1 MHFLTAQAMRAL
13 DAHAIAAGTPA
24 DVLMERAGYGA
35 FCFLTRVAAPPAR
48 RIVLLA
54 GKGNNGGDA
63 FVVARYLFESGRQVH
78 VLSLAPVSALRG
90 EALLNWQ
97 RLRAL
102 DVPVEIAADEAG
114 VQAGLMRWHGDLI
127 VDGILGTGAQ
137 GMVQGVPRAAID
149 ALNAQAAPV
158 LALDIPS
165 GLDATTGAVLGAA
178 VRATWTVTFGHAK
191 RAMLDAQAA
200 ALCGRVEVLDIGL
213 PRAAAD
219 AHDGNAWECLAA
231 REVGE
236 LLPRRSLIDHKNRC
250 GHVLVIAGSRG
261 MSGAAVLC
269 AQAALRAGAG
279 LVTVA
284 TPGSLVPL
292 VAPGMPACMTLSL
305 DDDGQGVLTERGA
318 QQLCAQLSK
327 FTAVACG
334 PGLGQAPATAAAL
347 ALLLKHARGPL
358 VLDADALNL
367 LAAQPALFD
376 ALPPQTVLTPHP
388 GEFARLCGGHAC
400 GTTDAERAAAAQQFA
415 EVHKLVLLLKGFH
428 SVIAA
433 PGLPATINLSG
444 NPGMATA
451 GAGDVLTGVIAALLG
466 QGLTPRDAAR
476 VGAFLHGVAGD
487 IAAAHSGQA
496 ALTAP
501 DLSARLG
508 NAWRYCG
515 EPGQP

>member
-1 MHFLTAQAMRAL
+1 MQFLTAQTIRAL
-13 DAHAIAAGTPA
+13 DAQAITAGTPA
-24 DVLMERAGYGA
+24 EVLMERAGYGA

-48 RIVLLA
+48 RILLLA

-63 FVVARYLFESGRQVH
+63 FVVARYLFEHGRQVQ
-78 VLSLAPVSALRG
+78 VLSLAPESALRG
-90 EALLNWQ
+90 DALLNWQ
-97 RLRAL
+97 RLQARS
-102 DVPVEIAADEAG
+102 VPVAMAVDEAG
-114 VQAGLMRWHGDLI
+114 VQAGLTRWHGDLI

-137 GMVQGVPRAAID
+137 GAVQGMPRAAID

-200 ALCGRVEVLDIGL
+200 AWCGRIEIIDIGL
-213 PRAAAD
+213 PRAAQD
-219 AHDGNAWECLAA
+219 AHDGVAWECLSA

-236 LLPRRSLIDHKNRC
+236 LLPRRALTDHKNQH
-250 GHVLVIAGSRG
+250 GHVLVVAGSRG

-269 AQAALRAGAG
+269 AQAALRTGAG

-284 TPGSLVPL
+284 VPGSLLPL
-292 VAPGMPACMTLSL
+292 VAPGMPACMTLPL
-305 DDDGQGVLTERGA
+305 DDDGLGILTERGA
-318 QQLCAQLSK
+318 QQLCAFLPK
-327 FTAVACG
+327 FTALACG

-347 ALLLKHARGPL
+347 ALLLPQVHCPL

-388 GEFARLCGGHAC
+388 GEFARLCGGRAC
-400 GTTDAERAAAAQQFA
+400 GTTDTARVAAAQQFA
-415 EVHKLVLLLKGFH
+415 EAHRLVLVLKGFH

-451 GAGDVLTGVIAALLG
+451 GAGDVLAGVIAALLG
-466 QGLTPRDAAR
+466 QGLPPRDAAR
-476 VGAFLHGVAGD
+476 SGAYLHGVAGD
-487 IAAAHSGQA
+487 IAAAHTGQA

-501 DLSARLG
+501 DLSARIG

-515 EPGQP
+515 EER

>member
-1 MHFLTAQAMRAL
+1 MHFLTAHTMRAL

-35 FCFLTRVAAPPAR
+35 FCFLTRVAAAPAR
-48 RIVLLA
+48 RILLLA

-63 FVVARYLFESGRQVH
+63 FVVARYLFEHGRQVH
-78 VLSLAPVSALRG
+78 VVSLALESALRG
-90 EALLNWQ
+90 EALQNWQ

-102 DVPVEIAADEAG
+102 NVPVEIAADEAG
-114 VQAGLMRWHGDLI
+114 VQAGLACWHGDLV

-137 GMVQGVPRAAID
+137 GVVQGLPRAAID

-158 LALDIPS
+158 LALDMPS

-200 ALCGRVEVLDIGL
+200 AWCGRVEIIDIGL

-219 AHDGNAWECLAA
+219 APDGAAWECLSA

-236 LLPRRSLIDHKNRC
+236 LLPQRTLTEHKNRC
-250 GHVLVIAGSRG
+250 GHVLVVAGSRG

-284 TPGSLVPL
+284 TPASLLPL
-292 VAPGMPACMTLSL
+292 VAPGMPAGMTLPL
-305 DDDGQGVLTERGA
+305 DDDGLGVLTGRGT
-318 QQLCAQLSK
+318 QQLCAQLAK
-327 FTAVACG
+327 FSAVACG

-347 ALLLKHARGPL
+347 ALLLAHVRCPL
-358 VLDADALNL
+358 ALDADALNL

-376 ALPPQTVLTPHP
+376 ALPAQTVLTPHP
-388 GEFARLCGGHAC
+388 GEFARLCGGRAC
-400 GTTDAERAAAAQQFA
+400 GTTDAERVAAAQQFA

-433 PGLPATINLSG
+433 PGLAPTINLSG

-451 GAGDVLTGVIAALLG
+451 GAGDVLAGVVAALLG
-466 QGLTPRDAAR
+466 QGLPPRDAAR
-476 VGAFLHGVAGD
+476 GGAYLHGVAGD
-487 IAAAHSGQA
+487 IAAAHTGQA

-501 DLSARLG
+501 DVSARLG

>member
-1 MHFLTAQAMRAL
+1 MQFLTAQTIRAL

-48 RIVLLA
+48 RILLLA

-63 FVVARYLFESGRQVH
+63 FVIARYLFEHGRQVH
-78 VLSLAPVSALRG
+78 VLSLAPESAVRG
-90 EALLNWQ
+90 DARLNWQ
-97 RLRAL
+97 RLQAL
-102 DVPVEIAADEAG
+102 GVPVEIAADEDG
-114 VQAGLMRWHGDLI
+114 VRAGLARWHGDLI

-137 GMVQGVPRAAID
+137 GAVQGVPRAAID

-191 RAMLDAQAA
+191 RAMLDTQAA
-200 ALCGRVEVLDIGL
+200 ALCGRVEVVDLGL
-213 PRAAAD
+213 PRGAQD
-219 AHDGNAWECLAA
+219 AHAGVAWECLSA

-236 LLPRRSLIDHKNRC
+236 LLPRRTLTDHKNRH

-261 MSGAAVLC
+261 MSGAAALC

-284 TPGSLVPL
+284 TPSSVLPL
-292 VAPGMPACMTLSL
+292 IAPSIPACMTLSL
-305 DDDGQGVLTERGA
+305 DDDGAGVLTERGV
-318 QQLCAQLSK
+318 QQLCAQLPK
-327 FTAVACG
+327 FTALACG

-347 ALLLKHARGPL
+347 ALLLNHVRGPL

-367 LAAQPALFD
+367 LASHAALLQQLPAQV
-376 ALPPQTVLTPHP
+376 VLTPHP
-388 GEFARLCGGHAC
+388 GEFARLCGGHVC
-400 GTTDAERAAAAQQFA
+400 GTTDAERVAAAQQFA
-415 EVHKLVLLLKGFH
+415 DGHHLVLVLKGFH

-476 VGAFLHGVAGD
+476 GGAYIHGLAGD
-487 IAAAHSGQA
+487 IAAAHTGQA

-515 EPGQP
+515 